1 MEQPNTYSFGY
12 DNNGNI
18 YVFKDEKIYMFEI
31 DKDDKVSL
39 FEINSNKITINLNI
53 NNITYNKINKQNALH
68 IKSIENAIDEMEEM
82 SDEEKE
88 QYTDIAEQYD
98 MYKYHPE
105 KRYYKEDVK
114 INNSNDDY
122 LDDEF
127 YDFYDEERHI
137 EIYENNNELIK
148 ISSEFDIP
156 SFETLIINGDENST
170 DLIFRTQ
177 IINDQPLYRITIYSS
192 GTIYLNII
200 GTKIVKFVLNDLFV

>member
-1 MEQPNTYSFGY
+1 MDNADTYSFGY

-18 YVFKDEKIYMFEI
+18 YVLKDEKIYMFEI

-39 FEINSNKITINLNI
+39 FEINSNKITINLNT

-127 YDFYDEERHI
+127 YDFYDEERCI

-200 GTKIVKFVLNDLFV
+200 GTKIVQFVLNDMFI

>member
-1 MEQPNTYSFGY
+1 MDNGNTYSFGY

-18 YVFKDEKIYMFEI
+18 YVLKDEKIYMFEI

-39 FEINSNKITINLNI
+39 FEINSNKITINLNT

-127 YDFYDEERHI
+127 YDFYDEERCI

-200 GTKIVKFVLNDLFV
+200 GTKIVQFNLNDLFV

>member
-1 MEQPNTYSFGY
+1 MDHANTYSFGY

-18 YVFKDEKIYMFEI
+18 YVIKDEKIYMFEI
-31 DKDDKVSL
+31 DKDDKISL
-39 FEINSNKITINLNI
+39 FEINSNKITINLNT

-127 YDFYDEERHI
+127 YDFYDEERCI

-200 GTKIVKFVLNDLFV
+200 GTKIVQFVLNDMFI